1 MVVVL
6 YLALCPGLPRLVYTS
21 IQAPLGIVVNS
32 IWRVGDHQVRFGW
45 PQELLHIWARGTISA
60 HQPVV
65 AEFVDLASL
74 SLGLLGYW
82 RNFILVREQLV
93 AGLAEQFLELVRCPE
108 LGEVYFSIQDLQ
120 NLRVPFERYFTGAIV
135 SNG

>member
-1 MVVVL
+1 
-6 YLALCPGLPRLVYTS
+6 
-21 IQAPLGIVVNS
+21 
-32 IWRVGDHQVRFGW
+32 
-45 PQELLHIWARGTISA
+45 
-60 HQPVV
+60 VV
-65 AEFVDLASL
+65 AEVIDLAAL

>member
-1 MVVVL
+1 M
-6 YLALCPGLPRLVYTS
+6 
-21 IQAPLGIVVNS
+21 
-32 IWRVGDHQVRFGW
+32 
-45 PQELLHIWARGTISA
+45 
-60 HQPVV
+60 V